1 MGWKPLHRIGAKG
14 CHNCR
19 HAGRYVGTPYMKTP
33 CAVCDGGEAAMIQGH
48 GRVFSFDSYAGGL
61 ADTSAEE
68 EAGCVVEAVAAEVG
82 ETRDAE
88 AVAADA
94 ERLAD
99 AVAAVVYTVAT
110 LTLGQVVTVWNH
122 LKGGTLDEAGNV
134 LGVTKQRA
142 GYLLHSGLA
151 RLGVAEVL
159 AADTPASRKLQA
171 IQCAAR
177 EAVQAYKAKPAPKLA
192 DTVRGEGEPEPSA
205 GG

>member
-1 MGWKPLHRIGAKG
+1 
-14 CHNCR
+14 
-19 HAGRYVGTPYMKTP
+19 
-33 CAVCDGGEAAMIQGH
+33 MIQGH

-68 EAGCVVEAVAAEVG
+68 GEEEAAETGCAVEAIAAEEG
-82 ETRDAE
+82 ETRDAG

-110 LTLGQVVTVWNH
+110 LTLGQVVAVWNH
-122 LKGGTLDEAGNV
+122 LKGGTLTEAGDV

-151 RLGVAEVL
+151 RLGVAEAL

-171 IQCAAR
+171 IQRAAR
-177 EAVQAYKAKPAPKLA
+177 EAAEAYKAKPAPKLA
-192 DTVRGEGEPEPSA
+192 DTVRGEGKPEPSA